1 MIGDQMKKE
10 EYGLTTFKST
20 HYAIQAE
27 KSLKENDIFFKTIP
41 TPREVSHSCG
51 LSLLFMPESIDKI
64 KQLMENG
71 DIQVDGLYK
80 FIKDG
85 AKSSAE
91 KIN

>member
-1 MIGDQMKKE
+1 MKKE

-27 KSLKENDIFFKTIP
+27 KVLKENDIFFKTIP

-51 LSLLFMPESIDKI
+51 LALLFIPESIDKV
-64 KQLMENG
+64 KLLMDNG
-71 DIQVDGLYK
+71 HIQVDGLYK

-85 AKSSAE
+85 LKSSAE

>member
-1 MIGDQMKKE
+1 MKRE

-27 KSLKENDIFFKTIP
+27 KILKENDIFFKTIP

-51 LSLLFMPESIDKI
+51 LSLLFTLESIDKVKCLI
-64 KQLMENG
+64 EDEK
-71 DIQVDGLYK
+71 IQVDGLYK

-85 AKSSAE
+85 PKSIAE

>member
-1 MIGDQMKKE
+1 MKIE

-27 KSLKENDIFFKTIP
+27 KVLKENDIFFKTIP

-51 LSLLFMPESIDKI
+51 LALLFTPESIDKVKI
-64 KQLMENG
+64 LMENE

-80 FIKDG
+80 FIKNG
-85 AKSSAE
+85 LKSSAE